1 MIVSLKDLFS
11 KSLKKM
17 ENRRRF
23 TSRYQSHPDQ
33 ALTGVAENGRA
44 AKAGPYQS
52 NCLPAD
58 GNSTAKPGWA

>member
-11 KSLKKM
+11 KILEKI

-44 AKAGPYQS
+44 AKAGAYQC

-58 GNSTAKPGWA
+58 GNSTANPGWA